1 MGAVMKEVGVLE
13 AKTNLSALLAE
24 VETTGESVAIT
35 RHGKR
40 IARLTPEGRLF
51 GGHEAGKK
59 RMSKDELQ
67 AFIRETFA
75 RQDAEALQ
83 NPKLLEPYD
92 LRADRDSIE

>member
-1 MGAVMKEVGVLE
+1 VKEVGVLE

-24 VETTGESVAIT
+24 VESTGEAIAIT
-35 RHGKR
+35 RHGR
-40 IARLTPEGRLF
+40 RVARLTPESRLF
-51 GGHEAGKK
+51 GGETS
-59 RMSKDELQ
+59 RRRLSKEELQ

-75 RQDAEALQ
+75 RQDAEARA